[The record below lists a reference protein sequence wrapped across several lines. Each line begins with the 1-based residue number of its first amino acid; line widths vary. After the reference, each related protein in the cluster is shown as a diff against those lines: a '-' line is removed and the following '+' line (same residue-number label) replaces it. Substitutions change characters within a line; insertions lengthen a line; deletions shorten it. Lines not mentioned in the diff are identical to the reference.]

1 MPRFMKRRPNPDRE
15 QGSAIFLAPLV
26 ALIMVYLAGFFV
38 DLGDAMTKANGLDQ
52 ALSLSAAAASTEI
65 SRSAFYGEGL
75 IVLDPQASQAAA
87 TSQLM
92 NSMPKNATL
101 EGSPTVE
108 VAQGAV
114 CVRARELI
122 KMPFSLIPGTDPS
135 ISYSSSS
142 SAIAKGSATS
152 TAPQC

>member
-1 MPRFMKRRPNPDRE
+1 MPRLVKQCLHPDSE

-38 DLGDAMTKANGLDQ
+38 DMGDAVTKADGLDQ
-52 ALSLSAAAASTEI
+52 ALSLSAAAASTQI

-75 IVLDPQASQAAA
+75 VVLDPPASQAAA
-87 TSQLM
+87 VSQLM
-92 NSMPKNATL
+92 NSMPKSTVL
-101 EGSPTVE
+101 EGDPLVE
-108 VAQGAV
+108 VDQGAV

-122 KMPFSLIPGTDPS
+122 KMPFSLIPGIDPY

-142 SAIAKGSATS
+142 SAVAKGSGTS